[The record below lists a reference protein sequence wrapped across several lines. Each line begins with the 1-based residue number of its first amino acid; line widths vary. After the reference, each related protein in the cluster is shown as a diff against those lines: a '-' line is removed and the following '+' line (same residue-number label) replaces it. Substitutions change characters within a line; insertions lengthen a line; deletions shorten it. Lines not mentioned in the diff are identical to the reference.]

1 MFAFLEYKYGV
12 LTMRIWTLGY
22 NILEDKNCMCVLIFL
37 FFIYKLRKS
46 GFKELIL
53 SISCLILESEKLL
66 VLKDS

>member
-46 GFKELIL
+46 GLNTH
-53 SISCLILESEKLL
+53 SP
-66 VLKDS
+66 